1 MKTYQPH
8 RSSMG
13 DVAANLVAI
22 LCYVIVLVFWT
33 FGSVFLLG
41 IFLWE
46 KKSGMVR
53 FHAVQ
58 AFLFWAARLLLG
70 GGIAYESLAALFT
83 GNENYLYM
91 SYGWMS
97 GSSVVLIRICID
109 IIFMLLAVVTS
120 IYAYQWK
127 VWKIPVIGH
136 IASLVI
142 SHSARAKYN
151 GEDIVPV
158 QCMIVASKNSTTDD
172 WPHLQNQHAGQ
183 GTKPKENISSLVSKN
198 DMMQRIYKQTTRE
211 DEHQSSENSKSEIE
225 TQKSVSVQ
233 KEKTIRTYMQVAN
246 KKDYVN
252 NQLPKEMRDAPAD
265 DNSQSEGRNGKRRI
279 PEMGS
284 FSRADAVV
292 SSTLIQS
299 TENEDLD
306 MVFEQRMLRQIHPSL
321 KIKPWRKKAGKS
333 LPMSDPNHS
342 LPPEMRDGPAW
353 KE

>member
-8 RSSMG
+8 RSSIG
-13 DVAANLVAI
+13 DVAANFVAI

-58 AFLFWAARLLLG
+58 AFLFWIARLLLG
-70 GGIAYESLAALFT
+70 GGIAYESLAALLT

-97 GSSVVLIRICID
+97 GSSVVVIRICID
-109 IIFMLLAVVTS
+109 IVFMLLAVFTS

-127 VWKIPVIGH
+127 IWKIPVIGH
-136 IASLVI
+136 MAFWII
-142 SHSARAKYN
+142 SHSKQAKYN

-158 QCMIVASKNSTTDD
+158 QCRILPSKNSDADD
-172 WPHLQNQHAGQ
+172 WFHMQRQQMQH
-183 GTKPKENISSLVSKN
+183 TPESRKTTPSLSKN
-198 DMMQRIYKQTTRE
+198 DMMQRIYKRTIRE
-211 DEHQSSENSKSEIE
+211 DELGSSENSKSELE
-225 TQKSVSVQ
+225 TQKNVPEQ
-233 KEKTIRTYMQVAN
+233 KEKAVRTYMQVAN

-252 NQLPKEMRDAPAD
+252 NQLPKEMRDKPAD
-265 DNSQSEGRNGKRRI
+265 SSMQSEREESKGRISK
-279 PEMGS
+279 MGS
-284 FSRADAVV
+284 FSRTETMV
-292 SSTLIQS
+292 SSTLIQN

-306 MVFEQRMLRQIHPSL
+306 AMFEQKMLRQIHPMQAI
-321 KIKPWRKKAGKS
+321 KIRQKKTGKS
-333 LPMSDPNHS
+333 LPISDPNHS